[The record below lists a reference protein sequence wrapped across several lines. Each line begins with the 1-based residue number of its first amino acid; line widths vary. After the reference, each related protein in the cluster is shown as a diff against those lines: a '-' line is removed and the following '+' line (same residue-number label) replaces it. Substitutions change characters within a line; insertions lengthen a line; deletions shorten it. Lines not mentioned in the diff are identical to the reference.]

1 MGSKYEPGSVLGTGN
16 IANKDDRSP
25 CLHGVHMK
33 VGEKQKINVSVKWKW
48 W

>member
-16 IANKDDRSP
+16 IANRDDRVLS
-25 CLHGVHMK
+25 CEHRVHMK

-48 W
+48 